1 MGDIDSYQLPDAKG
15 YSQFTRYLLGVSDE
29 ERQARREQILATSQ
43 KDFREFAEVIEV
55 VRGDAA
61 RVVAV
66 TSPDKA
72 AAVNAERNGFWDV
85 KKVL

>member
-1 MGDIDSYQLPDAKG
+1 
-15 YSQFTRYLLGVSDE
+15 
-29 ERQARREQILATSQ
+29 
-43 KDFREFAEVIEV
+43 VIEV